1 MSWFDQTITY
11 DRSMPIGT
19 IYYDQSFFVHLNR
32 YFDDMKMI
40 NASAN
45 TLLADF
51 GLEDRH
57 IGLNI
62 EPSLLPYNVSLSSSA
77 EFAEV
82 AKTMPRR
89 KFLLYT
95 PLDPPYPINPLV
107 YIMNSPTIAHAYE
120 HKRYFRDEFADLINL
135 PEYVVKRLD
144 DLDDDAYAEIEASF
158 GKMVIQEVE
167 SSGSK
172 GTFIVDSLAKF
183 KRAVVNLKKIS
194 YSGTVVIS
202 KFIEGSSC
210 SVQVCV
216 TKYGIFTGGLQK
228 QLVDSKYL
236 CNTNLPEVTKWCG
249 GELGGNYPEILKHRT
264 QEIATIVGSELASHG
279 YRGIFGIDLI
289 VTPQNEV
296 YAIEVNARLTG
307 YTHVLSDM
315 QYAKEKIPFILLH
328 TLELG
333 NFKYEVDDSEALP
346 TMSSLDDACS
356 YLILN
361 NQLEG
366 PQVLQSDIK
375 SGIYKVDGN
384 ALSYVSASYSIADL
398 PDENHVI
405 ILCRFKKG
413 DQINRG
419 ARILHIIKK
428 GTTMDAETQDLDEPS
443 QQLVAAIKHHFTI
456 QDKEDN
462 KE

>member
-11 DRSMPIGT
+11 DRRMPIGT
-19 IYYDQSFFVHLNR
+19 IYYDQSFFIHLNR
-32 YFDDMKMI
+32 YFDDFKMV
-40 NASAN
+40 NAG
-45 TLLADF
+45 TDEWLADF
-51 GLEDRH
+51 GLHDRH
-57 IGLNI
+57 VSLDIDPL
-62 EPSLLPYNVSLSSSA
+62 LLPYNVSLSSSA

-89 KFLLYT
+89 KFLLYK

-135 PEYVVKRLD
+135 PEYVVRRLD
-144 DLDDDAYAEIEASF
+144 DMDEASYHELEVAF

-172 GTFIVDSLAKF
+172 GTFIVDSLDKF
-183 KRAVVNLKKIS
+183 KAAVVNLKKIS
-194 YSGTVVIS
+194 YSGSVVVS

-236 CNTNLPEVTKWCG
+236 CNPNLPEVTKWCG

-289 VTPQNEV
+289 ITPQNEV
-296 YAIEVNARLTG
+296 YAIEINARLTG

-346 TMSSLDDACS
+346 TMSSLDDAHS

-361 NQLEG
+361 NQLDG
-366 PQVLQSDIK
+366 PQTLTKDIK
-375 SGIYKVDGN
+375 NGIYRADEEGLHFVE
-384 ALSYVSASYSIADL
+384 ASYSIADL

-405 ILCRFKKG
+405 IFSRFKK
-413 DQINRG
+413 DDVTNRG
-419 ARILHIIKK
+419 ARLLHMIKK
-428 GTTMDAETQDLDEPS
+428 GRSMNAETQDLDEPT
-443 QQLVAAIKHHFTI
+443 QQLVQTVKRHFDI
-456 QDKEDN
+456 QEAGN
-462 KE
+462 